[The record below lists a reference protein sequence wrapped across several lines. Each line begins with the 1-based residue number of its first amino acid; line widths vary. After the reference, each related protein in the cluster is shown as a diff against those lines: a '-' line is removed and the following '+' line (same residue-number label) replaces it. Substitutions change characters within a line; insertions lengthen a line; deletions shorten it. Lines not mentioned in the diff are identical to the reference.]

1 MWDNG
6 EEEKVKIKAGELMNK
21 RTRAERAR
29 LQLLSAEPENTGK
42 ALDMVRI
49 NEEVQDDA
57 TSALQEY
64 EDLLTQLINNAE
76 FVI

>member
-1 MWDNG
+1 M
-6 EEEKVKIKAGELMNK
+6 KIKAGELKNM
-21 RTRAERAR
+21 RARSERAR

-57 TSALQEY
+57 VCALQEY
-64 EDLLTQLINNAE
+64 EDLLNKMIDAAE
-76 FVI
+76 ITI